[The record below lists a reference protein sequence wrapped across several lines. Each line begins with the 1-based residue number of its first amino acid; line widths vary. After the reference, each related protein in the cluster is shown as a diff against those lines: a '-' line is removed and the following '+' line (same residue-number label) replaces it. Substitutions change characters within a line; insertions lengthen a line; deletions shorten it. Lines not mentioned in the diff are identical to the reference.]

1 MGNTVKMAALEL
13 RKDRRG
19 RVQARRKDG
28 KPLTVEDR
36 MKALAMVTDQPTEPR
51 AWVIEEVRDQAGRLR
66 AVLICSM
73 LVEDHV
79 WLIIDQTFIPPD
91 DRARYYAEELPA
103 LGKKTPAKVVEA
115 HKAKLKTQPAFP
127 GGKIRA

>member
-1 MGNTVKMAALEL
+1 MGDTVKAAALEL

-28 KPLTVEDR
+28 KPLTAEDR
-36 MKALAMVTDQPTEPR
+36 MEALALATDQQTEPR
-51 AWVIEEVRDQAGRLR
+51 AWVIEEVRAPAGRLL
-66 AVLICSM
+66 AVLICSA
-73 LVEDHV
+73 LVEDHL

-91 DRARYYAEELPA
+91 DRARYYAEELPE
-103 LGKKTPAKVVEA
+103 LGKMTPASVVEA